1 MDRNN
6 IRNPTMDNYDMGR
19 VKDFN
24 VVPTDIATVRDFIET
39 HHYSGNVNGI
49 RIAQCFGLY
58 DKDTLIGGMIY
69 GAFGM
74 ANAWKKYGESESD
87 VVELRRL
94 CCIDDTPKNTESYF
108 IGRSLRWLK
117 QNTEFKVVISYADAH
132 YDHVGTIYKASNFEH
147 IGMTAK
153 SRVIQFGD
161 RQYHDK
167 TIRTFY
173 TDKNG
178 VKKLKPFAQRVKDAL
193 GSGLA
198 HYEDRPPKHIYRYVL

>member
-1 MDRNN
+1 
-6 IRNPTMDNYDMGR
+6 MDNHDMGR
-19 VKDFN
+19 VKDFT

-49 RIAQCFGLY
+49 RIAQCFALY
-58 DKDTLIGGMIY
+58 NGEPMQWNLIGGMIY

-108 IGRSLRWLK
+108 IGRTLRWMK
-117 QNTEFKVVISYADAH
+117 RNTDYKVVISYADAH

-153 SRVIQFGD
+153 SRVIQFGEKT
-161 RQYHDK
+161 YHDK

-173 TDKNG
+173 TNKYG
-178 VKKLKPFAQRVKDAL
+178 EKRLKPFAERVKTALENGDAR
-193 GSGLA
+193 
-198 HYEDRPPKHIYRYVL
+198 YEERPPKHIYRYRL

>member
-1 MDRNN
+1 
-6 IRNPTMDNYDMGR
+6 MGR
-19 VKDFN
+19 VKDFT
-24 VVPTDIATVRDFIET
+24 VEPVDINTIREFVET

-49 RIAQCFGLY
+49 RVSQCFALY
-58 DKDTLIGGMIY
+58 DGTPMQWNLIGGMIY
-69 GAFGM
+69 GALGM

-108 IGRSLRWLK
+108 IGRTLRWMK
-117 QNTEFKVVISYADAH
+117 RNTDYKVVISYADAH
-132 YDHVGTIYKASNFEH
+132 YGHEGTIYKASNFEH

-161 RQYHDK
+161 RTYHDK
-167 TIRTFY
+167 TIRTTY

-178 VKKLKPFAQRVKDAL
+178 VKQLKPFASRVKNAL
-193 GSGLA
+193 ESGSA